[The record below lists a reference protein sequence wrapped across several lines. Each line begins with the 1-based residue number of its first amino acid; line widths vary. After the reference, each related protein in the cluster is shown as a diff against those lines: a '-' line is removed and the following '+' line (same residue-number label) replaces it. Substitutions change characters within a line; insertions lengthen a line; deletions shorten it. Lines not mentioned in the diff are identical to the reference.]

1 MKQMTMKQTRE
12 ALAFLSIVDMMHV
25 EGLAAGTINE
35 NAARIEYKAQGG
47 RPVRYIRI
55 SSRAR
60 KANLDAI
67 AAAVAEA
74 IGAGRWAEIVAVVT
88 GEQIEETEETE
99 ETTAPAEEQTTET
112 EEEEEEETMFNNYTE
127 AVTADAVEY
136 IRDNYTAE
144 EIAEAMTD
152 RDEFAEQLNDEMWIA
167 DEVTGNASGSYT
179 FDRMKAREYVLH
191 DIAAVRLALRE
202 FATPADTIAE
212 KFLAEDWE
220 YFDVTARC
228 YVLGQAIDAAL
239 DIIEAETKAA

>member
-1 MKQMTMKQTRE
+1 MKNYQIKPEYYDLWGAYEGNDIVTAEEIINLAREWEMT
-12 ALAFLSIVDMMHV
+12 
-25 EGLAAGTINE
+25 
-35 NAARIEYKAQGG
+35 
-47 RPVRYIRI
+47 
-55 SSRAR
+55 
-60 KANLDAI
+60 
-67 AAAVAEA
+67 
-74 IGAGRWAEIVAVVT
+74 VT
-88 GEQIEETEETE
+88 ELMEQV
-99 ETTAPAEEQTTET
+99 EEQTTET